1 MTREVT
7 WPGIVQYASTGH
19 VVMHWSRAVLA
30 SLLVV
35 LFVAL
40 GTTTFTLNMLEL
52 IQAQRRP
59 DASASPPDRVRPARR
74 SAG

>member
-1 MTREVT
+1 
-7 WPGIVQYASTGH
+7 
-19 VVMHWSRAVLA
+19 MHWSRAVLG

-52 IQAQRRP
+52 IQTQQTPEEGRQ
-59 DASASPPDRVRPARR
+59 PPDRVRRAR
-74 SAG
+74 SAARGR